1 MQEVNRMRGLL
12 PPLIHEGLRGLKVLK
27 GIFNRVKSPLPPLFQ
42 RGGIIR
48 QLCVGIAVLLVCTK
62 TFAAIDPYE
71 FDNESQRE
79 RYQHFIEDMRCPKCQ
94 NQNLA
99 GSDAPIAQ
107 DLRHE
112 LQRLLKEGKSD
123 RDITDYMVSRYGDF
137 ILYDPPFDKRT
148 AALWLAP
155 IVFVVVGIAVLIG
168 IARRRVTSAATAE
181 LTAEEQIKLAQI
193 LDSQARDS
201 GAKSS

>member
-12 PPLIHEGLRGLKVLK
+12 PPLIKGGLRNLKVLK
-27 GIFNRVKSPLPPLFQ
+27 GIFNRVKSPLTPLFQ

-48 QLCVGIAVLLVCTK
+48 QLCVGIAVFLVCTK

-71 FDNESQRE
+71 FDNETQRE

-123 RDITDYMVSRYGDF
+123 REITDYMVSRYGDF
-137 ILYDPPFDKRT
+137 ILYDPPFDKKT

-155 IVFVVVGIAVLIG
+155 IVFVVAGIAVLIG
-168 IARRRVTSAATAE
+168 VARRRAASKAAAE

-193 LDSQARDS
+193 LSDRSRSS
-201 GAKSS
+201 GDKPS

>member
-1 MQEVNRMRGLL
+1 MRYLT
-12 PPLIHEGLRGLKVLK
+12 I
-27 GIFNRVKSPLPPLFQ
+27 LF
-42 RGGIIR
+42 
-48 QLCVGIAVLLVCTK
+48 LAFLVAVK

-71 FDNESQRE
+71 FDSEAQHE

-123 RDITDYMVSRYGDF
+123 REITDYMVSRYGNF
-137 ILYDPPFDKRT
+137 ILYEPPFDKKT

-155 IVFVVVGIAVLIG
+155 IVFLLGGVIVLITL
-168 IARRRVTSAATAE
+168 ARRRAAEKSTQE
-181 LTAEEQIKLAQI
+181 LTADEQLKLQQLLNEKSRDIK
-193 LDSQARDS
+193 AR
-201 GAKSS
+201 